1 MESVYLSQLLSA
13 TQGTSQGFSDDEC
26 EFARVSTDT
35 RTLKKG
41 DVFWALVGEQHD
53 GHEFVR
59 EAFRK
64 GAAFAVV
71 HRRGDDVGGPMVLV
85 EDTLKALGD
94 FAHWYRH
101 QREALV
107 IGVTGSVGKT
117 STREMI
123 HAVLSARHDGVQ
135 SVANFNNLVG
145 LPLSLLALE
154 SRHEFGVFEMGA
166 SRIGDIRQLCDIA
179 YPEVGIIPKVGLAH
193 LESFG
198 TAENIFVGK
207 GELLEALPSHGF
219 AVIGGDDDRM
229 RAMASRAVCQ
239 TIFVGERAGNQIR
252 ATEIELTDKSLRFT
266 VDRKKY
272 EIPVAARHYLTA
284 ALCALAVGREIGM
297 DPAAIAAGFQKFKGQ
312 PGRFRPQAIG
322 PWTVIDDTYNANPTS
337 MQAACTG
344 LAAFPSRGRRIL
356 IAGDMLELGASA
368 GTYHQELG
376 AFAAEQDID
385 FVISHGDFSADIA
398 RGATDHGMT
407 IHRLADCPSFDTL
420 ELTLDCLL
428 APGDLILVK
437 GSRGSRMERV
447 IEWLQERA
455 KAYPRP
461 ESPPRKAVA

>member
-1 MESVYLSQLLSA
+1 MESVYLSQLLGA
-13 TQGTSQGFSDDEC
+13 TQGTALRFSDDDCAFE
-26 EFARVSTDT
+26 RVSTDT

-53 GHEFVR
+53 GHDHVA

-71 HRRGDDVGGPMVLV
+71 ARDIDNVNGSVVVVG
-85 EDTLKALGD
+85 DTLKALGD

-107 IGVTGSVGKT
+107 VGVTGSVGKT
-117 STREMI
+117 STREML

-135 SVANFNNLVG
+135 SIANYNNLVG

-154 SRHEFGVFEMGA
+154 SRHEFGIFEMGA

-179 YPEVGIIPKVGLAH
+179 YPEVGVIPKVGLAH
-193 LESFG
+193 LETFG
-198 TAENIFVGK
+198 SPENIFLGK
-207 GELLEALPSHGF
+207 GELLESLPSHGF

-229 RAMASRAVCQ
+229 REMAARASCQ
-239 TIFVGERAGNQIR
+239 KIFVGEKPGNQIR
-252 ATEIELTDKSLRFT
+252 ATEIVLTGKSLRFT

-312 PGRFRPQAIG
+312 PGRFRPQAVG

-337 MQAACTG
+337 MQAACAG
-344 LAAFPSRGRRIL
+344 LAEFPATGRRIL
-356 IAGDMLELGASA
+356 IAGDMLELGKSA
-368 GTYHQELG
+368 GAYHAELG
-376 AFAAEQDID
+376 AFAAEKQID
-385 FVISHGDFSADIA
+385 FVVAHGDFSGDIA
-398 RGATDHGMT
+398 RGAVDYGMT
-407 IHRLADCPSFDTL
+407 IHRLADCPNFDTL

-428 APGDLILVK
+428 SPGDVVLVK

-447 IEWLQERA
+447 VEWLKARA
-455 KAYPRP
+455 DALPRP
-461 ESPPRKAVA
+461 ETPPRKAVA

>member
-13 TQGTSQGFSDDEC
+13 TQGTAQRFSDEEC
-26 EFARVSTDT
+26 AFERVSTDT

-53 GHEFVR
+53 GHDFV
-59 EAFRK
+59 EDAFRK

-71 HRRGDDVGGPMVLV
+71 AADRVPQTGPVV
-85 EDTLKALGD
+85 VVPDTLKALGD

-135 SVANFNNLVG
+135 SIANYNNLVG
-145 LPLSLLALE
+145 LPLSLLSLE
-154 SRHEFGVFEMGA
+154 SAHEFGVFEMGA

-193 LESFG
+193 LETFG
-198 TAENIFVGK
+198 SPENIFQGK

-219 AVIGGDDDRM
+219 AVVGGDDERM
-229 RAMASRAVCQ
+229 RAMAARAVCQ
-239 TIFVGERAGNQIR
+239 TIFVGEKPGNQIR
-252 ATEIELTDKSLRFT
+252 AIDVELTGKSLRFT

-297 DPAAIAAGFQKFKGQ
+297 DAGAIAAGFQKFKGQ
-312 PGRFRPQAIG
+312 PGRFRPQVVG

-337 MQAACTG
+337 MQAACAG
-344 LAAFPSRGRRIL
+344 LAEFPTRGRKIL
-356 IAGDMLELGASA
+356 IAGDMLELGNSA
-368 GTYHQELG
+368 GLYHAEVG
-376 AFAAEQDID
+376 AFAAEKQID
-385 FVISHGDFSADIA
+385 FVVAHGDFSGDIS
-398 RGATDHGMT
+398 RGAIDNGMT
-407 IHRLADCPSFDTL
+407 IHRLADCPSFETL
-420 ELTLDCLL
+420 ELALECLL
-428 APGDLILVK
+428 SPGDVILVK

-447 IEWLQERA
+447 VEWLKDRA
-455 KAYPRP
+455 RTLPQP
-461 ESPPRKAVA
+461 DSPPRKAVA